1 MRSTQSSFQVA
12 VILASLLAASCGSGD
27 ATGLTK
33 AGPAPG
39 GSGGDAGSSAQ
50 GGNDDVPE
58 GGTSGTGGAGG
69 TAEPECAPMVA
80 QLPDFP
86 FELSTMAHPGQD
98 YLNQLATD
106 YVCGLGQGE
115 EIDNSFFFYGYAP
128 VTAFNQIIAGERDR
142 LGEMRWV
149 FHVSGYFGG
158 LWLHGALNPTQQSGD
173 PPSGWSAINAV
184 NLAKEAT
191 DAVQGPDDKLFDY
204 NKSSLKGFIFPN
216 LKIASDFGYN
226 KGYLLEI
233 YERPPAG
240 LSAPPGYV
248 TCGQLL
254 WCDYGDKRVPAL
266 STLKYVS
273 KKLTESGG
281 RWEDLRDG
289 IVPTGVESAQGT
301 GDTMGRAVWGTFMQ
315 KDGLNQEN
323 YIQLLDVSASFL
335 EVVQAAGLFSAKGYA
350 EQDPEAGRT
359 GALIQSGMAF
369 WLASYMAAFPLGQ
382 GAEPDLPII
391 VPAP

>member
-1 MRSTQSSFQVA
+1 MQPSQHVFRVA
-12 VILASLLAASCGSGD
+12 IGLASLTIASCGSSD
-27 ATGLTK
+27 STGLNSGGPGQGASGGE
-33 AGPAPG
+33 AGSAGTG
-39 GSGGDAGSSAQ
+39 GSEGGASGSS
-50 GGNDDVPE
+50 G
-58 GGTSGTGGAGG
+58 SSGAGG
-69 TAEPECAPMVA
+69 TAEPECERMLAK
-80 QLPDFP
+80 LPEFP
-86 FELSTMAHPGQD
+86 FELSTMAHPGRE

-106 YVCGLGQGE
+106 YVCGLAEGE
-115 EIDNSFFFYGYAP
+115 EIDNSYFFYGYAP
-128 VTAFNQIIAGERDR
+128 VTAFNQIIAGERNR

-191 DAVQGPDDKLFDY
+191 DAVQGSDDKLFEY
-204 NKSSLKGFIFPN
+204 NKSSLQGFIFPS

-233 YERPPAG
+233 YESPPAG
-240 LSAPPGYV
+240 LSKPPDYV
-248 TCGQLL
+248 ACGQLL
-254 WCDYGDKRVPAL
+254 WCDYADKRVPSL
-266 STLKYVS
+266 STVKYVS
-273 KKLTESGG
+273 KKLSESGG

-289 IVPTGVESAQGT
+289 ILPAGVESAQGT

-350 EQDPEAGRT
+350 EQDAEAGRT